1 MIYIAVTEM
10 KFFRNFT
17 YHKSLHIKDHTT
29 RLDQNPQVN
38 TVLQLSEQHDIT

>member
-10 KFFRNFT
+10 IRNFT
-17 YHKSLHIKDHTT
+17 YHKSLHIKDHAT

-38 TVLQLSEQHDIT
+38 TVLKLSEQHDIT